1 MAKFCIHCG
10 KPLED
15 GEVCN
20 CQDNVTTNPNAQNS
34 NNETTNPNTCNPESD
49 INSVIAENSIAS
61 ENNNSSSNEDKNQN
75 SNSQS
80 ATNENANSNSSD
92 TKATFEAGKANA
104 VFEKF
109 KFIFSKFTSF
119 FKSPTGI
126 AKEFADKKDST
137 YGILMICTNI
147 IVTFLM
153 FFILISASAT
163 TLYRIPILGSLISN
177 SAFSVSLMFALIF
190 AAYYFALAGLLVLTT
205 STFFKGSMKFSDAV
219 SLVGVNAFINII
231 VLVVSVILMMIIPLL
246 GMLVLYVGMIY
257 ASLMFIISY
266 IDLADI
272 SSDKKGYALLISFV
286 LTIVAVA
293 IVASMAAS
301 MVGSSISNS
310 LGGYSSYDSYSDW
323 DF

>member
-1 MAKFCIHCG
+1 
-10 KPLED
+10 
-15 GEVCN
+15 
-20 CQDNVTTNPNAQNS
+20 
-34 NNETTNPNTCNPESD
+34 
-49 INSVIAENSIAS
+49 
-61 ENNNSSSNEDKNQN
+61 
-75 SNSQS
+75 
-80 ATNENANSNSSD
+80 
-92 TKATFEAGKANA
+92 
-104 VFEKF
+104 
-109 KFIFSKFTSF
+109 
-119 FKSPTGI
+119 
-126 AKEFADKKDST
+126 
-137 YGILMICTNI
+137 
-147 IVTFLM
+147 M

-163 TLYRIPILGSLISN
+163 ALYRIPILGSLISN

>member
-1 MAKFCIHCG
+1 
-10 KPLED
+10 
-15 GEVCN
+15 
-20 CQDNVTTNPNAQNS
+20 
-34 NNETTNPNTCNPESD
+34 
-49 INSVIAENSIAS
+49 
-61 ENNNSSSNEDKNQN
+61 
-75 SNSQS
+75 
-80 ATNENANSNSSD
+80 
-92 TKATFEAGKANA
+92 
-104 VFEKF
+104 
-109 KFIFSKFTSF
+109 
-119 FKSPTGI
+119 
-126 AKEFADKKDST
+126 
-137 YGILMICTNI
+137 
-147 IVTFLM
+147 
-153 FFILISASAT
+153 
-163 TLYRIPILGSLISN
+163 
-177 SAFSVSLMFALIF
+177 
-190 AAYYFALAGLLVLTT
+190 
-205 STFFKGSMKFSDAV
+205 MKFSDAV

>member
-1 MAKFCIHCG
+1 MRS
-10 KPLED
+10 ED
-15 GEVCN
+15 
-20 CQDNVTTNPNAQNS
+20 
-34 NNETTNPNTCNPESD
+34 
-49 INSVIAENSIAS
+49 
-61 ENNNSSSNEDKNQN
+61 NNSSSNEDKNQN

-163 TLYRIPILGSLISN
+163 ALYRIPILGSLISN

-310 LGGYSSYDSYSDW
+310 LGGYSSYDNYSDW

>member
-49 INSVIAENSIAS
+49 INSVNAESSIAS
-61 ENNNSSSNEDKNQN
+61 ENNNSSSNKDKNQN

-153 FFILISASAT
+153 FFILISTSAT
-163 TLYRIPILGSLISN
+163 ALYRIPILGSLISN

-205 STFFKGSMKFSDAV
+205 STFFKGSMKFS
-219 SLVGVNAFINII
+219 
-231 VLVVSVILMMIIPLL
+231 LVVSVILMMIIPLL